1 MVWSAGSRELATAVG
16 LQILGAVLLAGQVLV
31 VGQLLGSV
39 LTSQNQHDLR
49 PTLPSI
55 ALLVGLLGAAGIAS
69 AVEQRQQQML
79 TEMVTRN
86 SAGKVLDVTTAV
98 SLEAFD
104 RPAFHDRLTRAMAS
118 QGRPFQLTQSLF
130 QLIRGGVNMVGV
142 AVALWLLQPL
152 LIPLVILAFLPLAL
166 TVASSGRDFFLFSS
180 WWTPQGRLRS
190 YMQML
195 LMGKETAKE
204 VRAFNLGGFLRRVYE
219 QLYDEYM
226 QELRKVTRT
235 RLLRTVGSTG
245 LAVVLVGALVT
256 LLVWLVVNGSM
267 GLAQA
272 GAALTALIFLGFSLP
287 QVLFAASQLYECA
300 FFIDDY
306 QSFVALRPAAEADT
320 RGGEAPAG
328 FSRLTVDNVSF
339 VYPTSGAPA
348 LCDVSME
355 ISRGEVVAL
364 VGENGSGK
372 TTLAKL
378 LCQLYAPSSGRIL
391 WDGADTASMDSD
403 AVRKSIALIFQD
415 FVQYQLPARQNIAA
429 GRHER
434 FDDLEGIRAAARHS
448 GADEFLAALPEGY
461 ETMLGPIFEGGQELS
476 IGQWQ
481 RVALARAFFRDAP
494 FIILDEPTA
503 ALDPRSEHQLFDRIR
518 ELTAGRSVLLISHRF
533 SSVRAADRIYV
544 LKHGKVVEHGSH
556 SQLMAQGGLYAELFA
571 LQASAYLDAS
581 EA

>member
-1 MVWSAGSRELATAVG
+1 MVWSAGPRELATTVA
-16 LQILGAVLLAGQVLV
+16 LQVLGAILLAAQVLV

-39 LTSQNQHDLR
+39 LSSQNQHDLR
-49 PTLPSI
+49 PTLPHI
-55 ALLVGLLGAAGIAS
+55 ALLVGLLGTAGIAS

-79 TEMVTRN
+79 TEMVARN
-86 SAGKVLDVTTAV
+86 AAGKVLDVTTAV

-118 QGRPFQLTQSLF
+118 QGRPFQLTQSLL
-130 QLIRGGVNMVGV
+130 QLVRGGVNVLGV

-166 TVASSGRDFFLFSS
+166 TAASSGRDFFLFSS
-180 WWTPQGRLRS
+180 WWTPQGRQRS
-190 YMQML
+190 YLQML

-219 QLYDEYM
+219 RLYNEYM
-226 QELRKVTRT
+226 QELRRVTGT
-235 RLLRTVGSTG
+235 RLLRTVGSTC

-256 LLVWLVVNGSM
+256 LLVWLVVSGSM

-306 QSFVALRPAAEADT
+306 QSFVALRPAVEADRP
-320 RGGEAPAG
+320 RGPAPGG
-328 FSRLTVDNVSF
+328 FSRLAVDHVSF
-339 VYPTSGAPA
+339 VYPTSGTPA
-348 LCDVSME
+348 LRDVCME
-355 ISRGEVVAL
+355 ICRGEVVAL

-378 LCQLYAPSSGRIL
+378 LCQLYIPSSGRIL
-391 WDGADTASMDSD
+391 WDGVDTAGMGPD
-403 AVRKSIALIFQD
+403 ALRRSIALIFQD

-434 FDDLEGIRAAARHS
+434 FDDLESIRAAARHA
-448 GADEFLAALPEGY
+448 GADEFLAALPKGY

-476 IGQWQ
+476 VGQWQ

-518 ELTAGRSVLLISHRF
+518 ELTVGRSVLLISHRF

-544 LKHGKVVEHGSH
+544 LKQGEVIEHGSH
-556 SQLMAQGGLYAELFA
+556 PELMAMGGLYAELFT
-571 LQASAYLDAS
+571 LQASAYLGT
-581 EA
+581 